1 MQEERNTVLIVDDHA
16 INREI
21 LKRILEEE
29 FQVCEANDGASGLEI
44 MQSNPNVSAV
54 LLDLVM
60 PEMDGYQVLE
70 QMRQLQLNDLPVIVM
85 TAEADK
91 HSEETALNLGA
102 VDFIEKPVKPMV
114 LMSRVHNAVIHNQMM
129 LLEKMRFMSSHDAL
143 TGLYNRR
150 KMFEETKK
158 MLDNHPYQKFVFM
171 RYDIDRFRLYNSS
184 LGEEEGNKLLCYM
197 AEKISETS
205 RLFDICTF
213 GRVDADVFC
222 VCEPFDKA
230 KIQKQINLARDYRM
244 NYRDDYVID
253 ASFGIYIVEDNEE
266 SVEVMYTKAS
276 MAAERCKHM
285 HGISV
290 SYYEENMWLQIR
302 EEQWVNREMKKA
314 LEQKQFEVYLQ
325 PKYDLKKN
333 SPCGAEALVR
343 WKHPEKGMIMPS
355 KFIPVFESN
364 GFIANL
370 DYYMWNHV
378 CEILHRWK
386 QEGKRLTPISVNM
399 SRISLYNPHITEI
412 MKKLVKKYNIKPEWM
427 QLEVTESAY
436 MSNPDMMKDTVSSLQ
451 KAGFTILIDDFGSGY
466 SSLNTLKEICVDILK
481 IDMKFLPD
489 GTNDVRSEIILS
501 SIVRMAGWLGMPV
514 IAEGV
519 ETQEQRDFLS
529 SIGCGYIQGYYY
541 AKPMPVNEYEAL
553 IDSVI
558 ELPSVKKP
566 IKSKKD
572 AEMIWSSNPQIDEL
586 LKGITLPVMILEY
599 SKGNIELVRANK
611 AYVDKF
617 EENTVD
623 YFHSEIM
630 REHQDS
636 IRHMLERSKA
646 CKSEAECEF
655 EYFSNDGIE
664 RWLSMK
670 AQLISSI
677 EKSYM
682 FCCTLTDITSEKHYK
697 NQLKDLVNVLDFKI
711 EKSKMLVI
719 DDLKLS
725 RTVLCE
731 MFQDKY
737 EVIEAKNGKQGITLL
752 EEHCEDITIILLD
765 MIMPEMGGEE
775 FLVEKNKMIAA
786 QNIPVIVISSEKA
799 SDIQLSMLKMG
810 VNDYITKP
818 FDPDLVMQRVEN
830 VIEYNSRFSSILSEY
845 RAALEETSDEQ
856 RDKK

>member
-1 MQEERNTVLIVDDHA
+1 MQEDRNTVLIVDDHA

-21 LKRILEEE
+21 IKRILEEE
-29 FQVCEANDGASGLEI
+29 FQVCEASDGASALI
-44 MQSNPNVSAV
+44 FMKDNPDISAV

-70 QMRQLQLNDLPVIVM
+70 QMRKLQMNELPVIVM

-91 HSEETALNLGA
+91 NSEEKALNLGA
-102 VDFIEKPVKPMV
+102 VDFIEKPVKPTV
-114 LMSRVHNAVIHNQMM
+114 LMSRVHNAVIHNQMK
-129 LLEKMRFMSSHDAL
+129 LLEQMRFISSHDAL

-150 KMFEETKK
+150 RMFEETRK
-158 MLDNHPYQKFVFM
+158 MLSNHPEQKFVFM

-184 LGEEEGNKLLCYM
+184 LGEEEGDKLLCYM
-197 AEKISETS
+197 AEKIAETS
-205 RLFDICTF
+205 RLFDICTY

-222 VCEPFDKA
+222 ICEPFDKN
-230 KIQKQINLARDYRM
+230 KIQKQIKLARDFRL
-244 NYRDDYVID
+244 NYRDDYVIE
-253 ASFGIYIVEDNEE
+253 ASFGVYVIEDNEE

-285 HGISV
+285 HGMSV
-290 SYYEENMWLQIR
+290 SYYEEQMWIQIR
-302 EEQWVNREMKKA
+302 EEQWVNREMKRA

-333 SPCGAEALVR
+333 LPCGAEALVR
-343 WKHPEKGMIMPS
+343 WRHPEKGMIMPS
-355 KFIPVFESN
+355 KFIPVFETN
-364 GFIANL
+364 GFVANL
-370 DYYMWNHV
+370 DYYMWNQV
-378 CEILHRWK
+378 CEILHRWN
-386 QEGKRLTPISVNM
+386 QEGKRITPISVNM
-399 SRISLYNPHITEI
+399 SRVSLYNPHITEI

-436 MSNPDMMKDTVSSLQ
+436 MSNPDMMIDIVSSLQ

-466 SSLNTLKEICVDILK
+466 SSLNTLKNICVDILK

-489 GTNDVRSEIILS
+489 GSNDVRSEKILS

-519 ETQEQRDFLS
+519 ETLEQRDFLS
-529 SIGCGYIQGYYY
+529 SIGCGYIQGYFY
-541 AKPMPVNEYEAL
+541 AKPMPVPEYEAL

-558 ELPSVKKP
+558 ELPRVREPIMKKEE
-566 IKSKKD
+566 
-572 AEMIWSSNPQIDEL
+572 AEAIWSSNPQIDEL

-611 AYVDKF
+611 AYIDKF
-617 EENTVD
+617 EENAVD
-623 YFHSEIM
+623 YFHSEVI
-630 REHQDS
+630 REHKDC
-636 IRHMLERSKA
+636 IRQMLERGK
-646 CKSEAECEF
+646 KNKDEAECEF
-655 EYFSNDGIE
+655 GYFTSDGTPSWI
-664 RWLSMK
+664 SMK
-670 AQLISSI
+670 AQLISFI

-682 FCCTLTDITSEKHYK
+682 FCCTLTDITAEKRYK
-697 NQLKDLVNVLDFKI
+697 NQLMDLVDTLNLKI
-711 EKSKMLVI
+711 EKRKMLII

-731 MFQDKY
+731 LFQDKY
-737 EVIEAKNGKQGITLL
+737 EVIEAKNGKQGLTLL
-752 EEHCEDITIILLD
+752 AEYCDDISVILLD
-765 MIMPEMGGEE
+765 MIMPEMGGEQ
-775 FLVEKNKMIAA
+775 FLVEKNKMKIA

-799 SDIQLSMLKMG
+799 SNIQLSMLKMG

-830 VIEYNSRFSSILSEY
+830 VIEYNSRFNSILLEY
-845 RAALEETSDEQ
+845 CTALEENS
-856 RDKK
+856 